1 MSVTSYLFA
10 MAAFT
15 WFQVT
20 AASLWHARGWSVAGM
35 QRAFGNRED
44 MPEMSP
50 ACGRSKRAA
59 NNTVESLVIFAVVYA
74 AATAAGAT
82 HEQLLPGVTTY
93 FWGRVAHYVV
103 YLAGLPY
110 VRTAAWAVSLYGMV
124 MIAMATP

>member
-1 MSVTSYLFA
+1 MTVTSYLFA
-10 MAAFT
+10 MAAFA

-20 AASLWHARGWSVAGM
+20 AASLWHAGAWTVPGL

-44 MPEMSP
+44 MPEMSA

-59 NNTVESLVIFAVVYA
+59 SNTVENLVIFALVYA

-82 HEQLLPGVTTY
+82 HEQLLPGVTVF
-93 FWGRVAHYVV
+93 FWARVAHYVV

-110 VRTAAWAVSLYGMV
+110 VRTAAWAVGLYGMV
-124 MIAMATP
+124 MMAMATP